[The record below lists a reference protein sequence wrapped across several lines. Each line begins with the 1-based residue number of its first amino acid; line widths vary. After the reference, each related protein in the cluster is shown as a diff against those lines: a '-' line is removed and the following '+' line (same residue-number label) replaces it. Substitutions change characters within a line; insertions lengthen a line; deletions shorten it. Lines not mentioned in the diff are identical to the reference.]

1 MTTTDNS
8 RAYALTEQIIDA
20 AIDCI
25 RHDVSPD
32 WQRSALRSRL
42 NAIFAASP
50 VEQHEAA
57 PADDYETRRR
67 VAEALGITWPGTR
80 DGKRVGYAWSY
91 LLGCIKDVAQHEG
104 ARKPPVRSLE
114 DVRADEAEHQRFRYW
129 QQWFVNHS
137 GHPMEPVDAWQLR
150 ATLDRA
156 PRTDVTGG
164 VLVPRADLEAIYA
177 AMNHLGD
184 VLNEMD
190 AVEAEDEAATEPGF
204 AAIRRAL
211 SEGCD
216 GAPSADA
223 AAAPADEPT
232 IPAEL
237 HPDTAK
243 LVRRFARALAN
254 KLLAAQRKYGYS
266 DNWMRDGWA
275 DECRAELMRHI
286 HKGDPRDVAA
296 YCAFLWHHNESTAPA
311 PADAQAAGM
320 FVKRSMFGPWIEV
333 DKPEPGVVRLYFGPQ
348 PQADAQPVE
357 AVAIP
362 ACYTQAPLA
371 LLPRVADLLHL
382 LSFATIHTPSEG
394 DEPQI
399 RRALHDIKAMIAAAP
414 QPPAQANAREGLT
427 DEQRAVMQDA
437 ARSLS
442 VRADELKEYNTS
454 IDGEWCDA
462 DEKAAYDA
470 EVRLVERLRAILAT
484 HPGQP
489 EPRECRHCGWMCIPN
504 STPSKTVYPLAQQE
518 PRAMLTVD
526 ESNLLARI
534 NDATKPVDVADRH
547 AVIKLVE
554 RLAVF
559 ALMPEIPCE

>member
-1 MTTTDNS
+1 MNDQQQS
-8 RAYALTEQIIDA
+8 RADALTDESRDSIEYAIQVLRQVEAGDGTFVGQCTDA
-20 AIDCI
+20 ISGLESILD
-25 RHDVSPD
+25 
-32 WQRSALRSRL
+32 
-42 NAIFAASP
+42 ASP

-57 PADDYETRRR
+57 PAEGCTPADAQMLRAANHDLAAENDALRR
-67 VAEALGITWPGTR
+67 ALRSFASIVSTDRLSWAMVEYCVEGDPEKQTFQRPQMQRAFNRAADLLRESVPNGITADIEPDWVKN
-80 DGKRVGYAWSY
+80 GKLPVQPEPPAADERAAFDHEVGNVLADAAARGIAWMAFKAGAAYARASSPNAA
-91 LLGCIKDVAQHEG
+91 GVEPVAQ
-104 ARKPPVRSLE
+104 
-114 DVRADEAEHQRFRYW
+114 
-129 QQWFVNHS
+129 
-137 GHPMEPVDAWQLR
+137 WQLR

-414 QPPAQANAREGLT
+414 QPPAQAHAREGLT
-427 DEQRAVMQDA
+427 DAQREAIEYA
-437 ARSLS
+437 ARWLEENVSN
-442 VRADELKEYNTS
+442 RY
-454 IDGEWCDA
+454 
-462 DEKAAYDA
+462 AYTA
-470 EVRLVERLRAILAT
+470 TKQLRA
-484 HPGQP
+484 
-489 EPRECRHCGWMCIPN
+489 
-504 STPSKTVYPLAQQE
+504 
-518 PRAMLTVD
+518 
-526 ESNLLARI
+526 LL
-534 NDATKPVDVADRH
+534 NGADH
-547 AVIKLVE
+547 AE
-554 RLAVF
+554 
-559 ALMPEIPCE
+559 